1 MGKKVLNVLGGKL
14 HFFAQK
20 CDFAPKLGA
29 KNEQK
34 LPGKMEDTI
43 GLTSKITFFIKD
55 KSNHI
60 LGW

>member
-1 MGKKVLNVLGGKL
+1 MGKKVLNVLGGKS

-34 LPGKMEDTI
+34 LPGKMEDKDGVTKKTLFLLKIKQTI
-43 GLTSKITFFIKD
+43 F
-55 KSNHI
+55 
-60 LGW
+60 